1 MKKLTKA
8 EQELVSHIPDL
19 KDFSWISDYE
29 SEDKLLKYL
38 IPHFLF
44 ENAKVDK
51 PNHET
56 ILTYVYEER
65 YSRYRGYKIDF
76 HIRFKPEY
84 KLTNR
89 SNDYYT
95 VLDVSLACV
104 MEQIAFVYCI
114 ITDSNGETIFV
125 D

>member
-1 MKKLTKA
+1 MKKLTKVEKA
-8 EQELVSHIPDL
+8 LVDSIPDL

-29 SEDKLLKYL
+29 SEGKLRKYF

-65 YSRYRGYKIDF
+65 YSRYRGYKFDL
-76 HIRFKPEY
+76 HIKFKPEH
-84 KLTNR
+84 KLINR
-89 SNDYYT
+89 RRKHDIGIDAA
-95 VLDVSLACV
+95 VACGSD
-104 MEQIAFVYCI
+104 QAALVYCI
-114 ITDSNGETIFV
+114 ITDPNGETILV